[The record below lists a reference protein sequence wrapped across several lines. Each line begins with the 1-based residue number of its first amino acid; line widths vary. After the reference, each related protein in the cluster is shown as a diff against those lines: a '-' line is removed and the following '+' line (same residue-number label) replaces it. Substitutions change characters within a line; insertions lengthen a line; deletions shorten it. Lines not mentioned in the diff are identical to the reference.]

1 MSTIEKAMGKHR
13 KSADK
18 PNTIAAAMKAQKNK
32 AQHQVQKAKPE
43 HDEAPQAETLNP
55 EVVLG
60 ATTTSEVGLAGSA
73 AQQVKKAKVQS
84 THAELPKGELL
95 NIDTERLKKMGMVM
109 HTDEAVNVK
118 INNEFRSIKL
128 KLLENAFGAG
138 AAYHQNGNLVMVS
151 SAMPNEG
158 KTFTAVNLALS
169 MASEKDKTVL
179 LIDADVIRPSVSNT
193 LGIEDKPGLIDYLVG
208 DVEQLSD
215 IIYSTNIPNL
225 KLMPAGAFHHLN
237 NELLASSK
245 MEVLATELA
254 SRYSDRVVVFDCPPL
269 LGVVETVTLSK
280 LLGQAMIVVEQDKTK
295 IADVKA
301 AVSQLNKDMAIGF
314 IMNKA
319 VRGAYSQYGYGYG
332 YDSKAK
338 NT

>member
-13 KSADK
+13 QSAEK
-18 PNTIAAAMKAQKNK
+18 PNSITAAMKAK
-32 AQHQVQKAKPE
+32 AEASVKSATVSTPESNDIHSGGSNSNVSVSGVSEKLLTPQEPIVHQPIF
-43 HDEAPQAETLNP
+43 
-55 EVVLG
+55 
-60 ATTTSEVGLAGSA
+60 
-73 AQQVKKAKVQS
+73 
-84 THAELPKGELL
+84 
-95 NIDTERLKKMGMVM
+95 IDTDRLKNMGMVM

-118 INNEFRSIKL
+118 INNEFRSIKQ
-128 KLLENAFGAG
+128 KLLENAFGSG
-138 AAYHQNGNLVMVS
+138 AAFHQNGNLVMVS
-151 SAMPNEG
+151 SALPDEG
-158 KTFTAVNLALS
+158 KTFSAVNLALS
-169 MASEKDKTVL
+169 LASEKDKTVL
-179 LIDADVIRPSVSNT
+179 LVDADVIKPSVNHT
-193 LGIEDKPGLIDYLVG
+193 LDIDDKPGLIDYLVG
-208 DVEQLSD
+208 DVSQLSD
-215 IIYSTNIPNL
+215 IIYPTSIPNL

-245 MEVLATELA
+245 MEVLAKELA

-338 NT
+338 KS

>member
-13 KSADK
+13 QSAEK
-18 PNTIAAAMKAQKNK
+18 PNSITAAMK
-32 AQHQVQKAKPE
+32 VQKEAKE
-43 HDEAPQAETLNP
+43 KVGAFNAAASVSASDERSSVKATDSPPQAL
-55 EVVLG
+55 VSDKL
-60 ATTTSEVGLAGSA
+60 LA
-73 AQQVKKAKVQS
+73 
-84 THAELPKGELL
+84 AEEPIIHQPIY
-95 NIDTERLKKMGMVM
+95 IDTERLKDMGMVM

-118 INNEFRSIKL
+118 INNEFRSIKQ
-128 KLLENAFGAG
+128 KLLENAFGSG
-138 AAYHQNGNLVMVS
+138 AAFHQNGNLVMVS
-151 SAMPNEG
+151 SALPDEG
-158 KTFTAVNLALS
+158 KTFSAVNLALS
-169 MASEKDKTVL
+169 LASEKDKTVL
-179 LIDADVIRPSVSNT
+179 LVDADVIKPSVSHT
-193 LGIEDKPGLIDYLVG
+193 LDIDDKPGLIDYLVG
-208 DVEQLSD
+208 NVSQLSD
-215 IIYSTNIPNL
+215 IIYPTSIPNL

-245 MEVLATELA
+245 MEVLAKELA

-338 NT
+338 KS